1 MKTIDKADRNRVIIT
16 CAITGAT
23 HTPTMSEFLPTT
35 PDSIIEQ
42 AIGAAKAGAA
52 VIHLHARDPETHRPT
67 ANLDIWLHI
76 LRSIRSETDAILN
89 MTTGGS
95 TFMSIEDR
103 LLAPSTA
110 SPELCSCNMGSMN
123 FGTYAMIDKYKGK
136 WKFDWEEEYLEAS
149 RAAIFRN
156 TFADIETILTTLGK
170 GGTRF
175 EFECYDVGHLYNLA
189 HMLDRGLVETPM
201 FLQLIV
207 GTLGG
212 IGPGPENLMFM
223 KETADRLFG
232 ANTYQWSVLAGGRH
246 QLNMATMAATM
257 GGNVRVGL
265 EDSLYAGRG
274 RLARSNAEQVTMIR
288 SILEG
293 LTKEI
298 ATPAD
303 ARRMLGLKGAEKVA
317 Y

>member
-1 MKTIDKADRNRVIIT
+1 MIPKEDRNKVIIT

-23 HTPTMSEFLPTT
+23 HTPTMSPYLPVT
-35 PDSIIEQ
+35 PDQIIEQ

-67 ANLDIWLHI
+67 PDLNIWLHI
-76 LRSIRSETDAILN
+76 LRSIRAETDAILN

-95 TFMSIEDR
+95 TFMSISDR

-123 FGTYAMIDKYKGK
+123 FGTYTMAEKYRGK
-136 WKFDWEEEYLEAS
+136 FIEDWEEGYLEAS
-149 RAAIFRN
+149 RDAIFRN
-156 TFADIETILTTLGK
+156 TFKDIETILEVMGK

-189 HMLDRGLVETPM
+189 HMLDRGLVEVPM

-232 ANTYQWSVLAGGRH
+232 AGTYQWSVLAGGRH

-265 EDSLYAGRG
+265 EDSLYAGPG
-274 RLARSNAEQVTMIR
+274 KLAESNAEQVGMIR
-288 SILEG
+288 TVIEG
-293 LTKEI
+293 LKKTV
-298 ATPAD
+298 ATPED
-303 ARRMLGLKGAEKVA
+303 ARRMLATKGGDKVSF
-317 Y
+317 

>member
-1 MKTIDKADRNRVIIT
+1 MNVIDKADRNRVIIT

-23 HTPTMSEFLPTT
+23 HTPTMSDHLPVT
-35 PDSIIEQ
+35 PDQIIEQ

-67 ANLDIWLHI
+67 PDLDIWLNI
-76 LRSIRSETDAILN
+76 LRSIRAETDAVLN

-103 LLAPSTA
+103 LHAPSVA
-110 SPELCSCNMGSMN
+110 SPELVSCNMGSMN
-123 FGTYAMIDKYKGK
+123 FGTYAMIDKYRGK
-136 WKFDWEEEYLEAS
+136 WKYDWEEEYLEAS
-149 RAAIFRN
+149 RKAIFRN
-156 TFADIETILTTLGK
+156 TFADIETILATMGK
-170 GGTRF
+170 AGTRF

-189 HMLDRGLVETPM
+189 HMVDRGLVAHPM

-232 ANTYQWSVLAGGRH
+232 RDGYQWSVLAGGRH
-246 QLNMATMAATM
+246 QMTMATMAATM

-265 EDSLYAGRG
+265 EDSLYAGPG
-274 RLARSNAEQVTMIR
+274 KMAESNAEQVTMIR
-288 SILEG
+288 SVIEALKK
-293 LTKEI
+293 TV
-298 ATPAD
+298 ASPDD
-303 ARRMLGLKGAEKVA
+303 ARRMLGLKGAGKVA
-317 Y
+317 F

>member
-1 MKTIDKADRNRVIIT
+1 MSVIDKADRNRVIIT

-23 HTPTMSEFLPTT
+23 HTPTMSEHLPIT
-35 PDSIIEQ
+35 PDQIIEQ
-42 AIGAAKAGAA
+42 AVGAARAGAA
-52 VIHLHARDPETHRPT
+52 IIHLHARDPETHRPT
-67 ANLDIWLHI
+67 PDLDTWLHI
-76 LRSIRSETDAILN
+76 LRSIRAECDAILN

-103 LLAPSTA
+103 LHAPSTA

-123 FGTYAMIDKYKGK
+123 FCTYAMIDKYRGK
-136 WKFDWEEEYLEAS
+136 WKYDWEEAYLEAS
-149 RAAIFRN
+149 RNAIFRN
-156 TFADIETILTTLGK
+156 TFADIETILATMAK

-189 HMLDRGLVETPM
+189 HMLDRGLVQSPM

-232 ANTYQWSVLAGGRH
+232 VEGYQWSVLAGGRH
-246 QLNMATMAATM
+246 QMNMATMAATM

-265 EDSLYAGRG
+265 EDSLYAGPG
-274 RLARSNAEQVTMIR
+274 KLAESNAEQVTMIR
-288 SILEG
+288 GVIEALKKTAAS
-293 LTKEI
+293 
-298 ATPAD
+298 PAD
-303 ARRMLGLKGAEKVA
+303 ARRMLGLKGADKVA
-317 Y
+317 F

>member
-1 MKTIDKADRNRVIIT
+1 MSKDDKHKAIIT

-23 HTPTMSEFLPTT
+23 HTPTMSDYLPTT
-35 PDSIIEQ
+35 PDQIIEQ

-52 VIHLHARDPETHRPT
+52 ILHLHARDPQTHRPT
-67 ANLDIWLHI
+67 ADIGIWLHI
-76 LRSIRSETDAILN
+76 LRSIRAETNAILN

-95 TFMSIEDR
+95 TYMSIEDR
-103 LLAPSTA
+103 LIGPKTA

-123 FGTYAMIDKYKGK
+123 FGTYMMIEKYQGK
-136 WKFDWEEEYLEAS
+136 WKFDWEEDYLEAS
-149 RAAIFRN
+149 RGAIFRN
-156 TFADIETILTTLGK
+156 TFADIETILKTLGD

-189 HMLDRGLVETPM
+189 HMLDRGLVKTPL
-201 FLQLIV
+201 FLQLII

-232 ANTYQWSVLAGGRH
+232 KETFQWSVLAGGRH
-246 QLNMATMAATM
+246 QINMATMAAAM

-274 RLARSNAEQVTMIR
+274 KLATSNAEQVSMIR
-288 SILEG
+288 NIIEG
-293 LTKEI
+293 LSKEV
-298 ATPAD
+298 ASPDD
-303 ARRMLGLKGAEKVA
+303 ARRMLGLKGKDKVGF
-317 Y
+317 

>member
-1 MKTIDKADRNRVIIT
+1 MADKKIIS

-23 HTPTMSEFLPTT
+23 HTPTMSPYLPVT
-35 PDSIIEQ
+35 PDAIIEQ
-42 AIGAAKAGAA
+42 AVGAAEAGAS
-52 VIHLHARDPETHRPT
+52 ILHLHARDPETQRPT
-67 ANLDIWLHI
+67 ADPDIWLHI
-76 LRSIRSETDAILN
+76 LRSIRERTDAVLN

-103 LLAPSTA
+103 LTAPLAA

-123 FGTYAMIDKYKGK
+123 FGTYMMKDKYAGK
-136 WKFDWEEEYLEAS
+136 WKNDWEEDYLEAS
-149 RAAIFRN
+149 RGAIFRN
-156 TFADIETILTTLGK
+156 TFADIERITTDLGQ

-189 HMLDRGLVETPM
+189 HMLDRGFVKLPM
-201 FLQLIV
+201 FVQLIV

-212 IGPGPENLMFM
+212 IGPGPENLTFM

-232 ANTYQWSVLAGGRH
+232 KDYRWSVLAGGRH
-246 QLNMATMAATM
+246 QMNMATMAATM

-265 EDSLYAGRG
+265 EDSLYAGKG
-274 RLARSNAEQVTMIR
+274 KLATSNAEQVSMIR
-288 SILEG
+288 RILED
-293 LTKEI
+293 LTMEI
-298 ATPAD
+298 ASPTE
-303 ARRMLGLKGAEKVA
+303 ARAMLGLKGAEKVA

>member
-1 MKTIDKADRNRVIIT
+1 MIAKEDRNKVVIT

-23 HTPTMSEFLPTT
+23 HTPTMSPYLPVT
-35 PDSIIEQ
+35 PDAIIEQ
-42 AIGAAKAGAA
+42 AIDAAKAGAA
-52 VIHLHARDPETHRPT
+52 VLHLHARDPETHRPT
-67 ANLDIWLHI
+67 PDLDIWLHI
-76 LRSIRSETDAILN
+76 LRSIRAETDAVLN

-95 TFMSIEDR
+95 TFMSISDR
-103 LLAPSTA
+103 LLAPSSA

-123 FGTYAMIDKYKGK
+123 FGTYTMIEKYRGK
-136 WKFDWEEEYLEAS
+136 FIEDWEEGYLEAS
-149 RAAIFRN
+149 RDAIFRN
-156 TFADIETILTTLGK
+156 TFKDIETILDVMGK

-189 HMLDRGLVETPM
+189 HMLDRGLVQTPM

-232 ANTYQWSVLAGGRH
+232 AGTYQWSVLAGGRH

-265 EDSLYAGRG
+265 EDSLYAGPG
-274 RLARSNAEQVTMIR
+274 KMAESNAEQVGMIR
-288 SILEG
+288 NVIEG
-293 LTKEI
+293 LKKTV
-298 ATPAD
+298 ATPED
-303 ARRMLGLKGAEKVA
+303 ARRMLGLKGADKVA
-317 Y
+317 F

>member
-1 MKTIDKADRNRVIIT
+1 MSKNDKFKTVIT

-23 HTPTMSEFLPTT
+23 HTPTMSEHLPVT
-35 PDSIIEQ
+35 PDAIIAQ

-52 VIHLHARDPETHRPT
+52 ILHLHARDPETRRPT
-67 ANLDIWLHI
+67 ADIGIWLHI
-76 LRSIRSETDAILN
+76 LRSIRAETDAILN

-103 LLAPSTA
+103 LRGPSTA

-123 FGTYAMIDKYKGK
+123 FGTYTMIEKYRGQ
-136 WKFDWEEEYLEAS
+136 WKFDWEEDYLEAS
-149 RAAIFRN
+149 RNAIFRN
-156 TFADIETILTTLGK
+156 TFADIETILDTLGK

-175 EFECYDVGHLYNLA
+175 EFECYDVGHLYNLS
-189 HMLDRGLVETPM
+189 HMLDRGLVKTPM
-201 FLQLIV
+201 FLQLII

-232 ANTYQWSVLAGGRH
+232 KETYQWSVLAGGRH
-246 QLNMATMAATM
+246 QINMATMAAAM

-274 RLARSNAEQVTMIR
+274 KLATSNAEQVTMIR
-288 SILEG
+288 TIIEG
-293 LTKEI
+293 LSREV
-298 ATPAD
+298 ASPDD
-303 ARRMLGLKGAEKVA
+303 ARRMLGLKGADKVGF
-317 Y
+317 